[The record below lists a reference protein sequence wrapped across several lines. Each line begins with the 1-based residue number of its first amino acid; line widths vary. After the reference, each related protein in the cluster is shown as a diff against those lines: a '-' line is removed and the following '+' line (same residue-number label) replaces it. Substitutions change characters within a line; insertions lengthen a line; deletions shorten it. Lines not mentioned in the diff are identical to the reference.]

1 VAEEEYVKGTF
12 TIIHD
17 SRACTLGGHSNRG
30 RVEDM
35 CPVYLALR
43 QSRLRAQ
50 MRWARFDERVK
61 RVNA

>member
-1 VAEEEYVKGTF
+1 MRGEYVKGIF
-12 TIIHD
+12 YISHD
-17 SRACTLGGHSNRG
+17 SRSCWLGGHSNRG
-30 RVEDM
+30 RVKDM

-50 MRWARFDERVK
+50 MRWARYFGLEGK